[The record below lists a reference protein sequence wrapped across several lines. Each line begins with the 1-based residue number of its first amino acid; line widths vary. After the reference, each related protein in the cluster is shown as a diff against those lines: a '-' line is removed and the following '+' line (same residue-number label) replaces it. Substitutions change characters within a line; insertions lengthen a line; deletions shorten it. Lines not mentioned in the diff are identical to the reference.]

1 MFFYFLEAA
10 CKTSVF
16 LAQVVLGAEEVEV
29 GVEDLEEDS
38 EVVEEVE
45 EASEVEVEEEDVDS
59 EVRPFLF
66 TEMSSSFRM

>member
-1 MFFYFLEAA
+1 M
-10 CKTSVF
+10 
-16 LAQVVLGAEEVEV
+16 VLGAEEVEV